1 MINISQVLIE
11 NEYLVNKLTDN
22 YINKSLPHSLI
33 IHGVKG
39 IGKLTFTFFLIK
51 NIYSEIISNNKDH
64 HINLM
69 YNNTHPDIKY
79 LQKVFDDKNNK
90 FKNYITIDQVRSL
103 DNFIYQSSF
112 DNLPKFVIIDS
123 ADDLNLNAANAL

>member
-1 MINISQVLIE
+1 MH
-11 NEYLVNKLTDN
+11 K
-22 YINKSLPHSLI
+22 I
-33 IHGVKG
+33 IHNYVN
-39 IGKLTFTFFLIK
+39 FYVYFSFFLIK

-69 YNNTHPDIKY
+69 YNNTHPNIKY
-79 LQKVFDDKNNK
+79 LQKEFDDKNNK

-112 DNLPKFVIIDS
+112 DNLPKFVIIDFLEFFGLLQLFGTKNS
-123 ADDLNLNAANAL
+123 KNYNNYYYMTGRML

>member
-51 NIYSEIISNNKDH
+51 NIYITSTMGAAYK
-64 HINLM
+64 
-69 YNNTHPDIKY
+69 IK
-79 LQKVFDDKNNK
+79 
-90 FKNYITIDQVRSL
+90 
-103 DNFIYQSSF
+103 
-112 DNLPKFVIIDS
+112 LPKNI
-123 ADDLNLNAANAL
+123 

>member
-39 IGKLTFTFFLIK
+39 IGKLTFAFFLIK
-51 NIYSEIISNNKDH
+51 NIYSEIISNNKDSSTTEQH
-64 HINLM
+64 GKSVENLCE
-69 YNNTHPDIKY
+69 
-79 LQKVFDDKNNK
+79 
-90 FKNYITIDQVRSL
+90 
-103 DNFIYQSSF
+103 
-112 DNLPKFVIIDS
+112 
-123 ADDLNLNAANAL
+123 